1 MSTDFIRRKFGVH
14 FTANQTVVDA
24 SVWPPTSNSQQA
36 GGGGGGG
43 GGAVV
48 KATHEPVEVVPAA
61 PPIKSSLTF
70 GNFIHS
76 PSLSTN

>member
-1 MSTDFIRRKFGVH
+1 MSSDFIRRKFGVH

-36 GGGGGGG
+36 
-43 GGAVV
+43 AVVV
-48 KATHEPVEVVPAA
+48 KATTHEPVEVVPAA

-70 GNFIHS
+70 GNFIYFL
-76 PSLSTN
+76 SLSTN

>member
-24 SVWPPTSNSQQA
+24 STWPSTSNSQQA
-36 GGGGGGG
+36 
-43 GGAVV
+43 AVV
-48 KATHEPVEVVPAA
+48 KATHEPVEVLPAA

-70 GNFIHS
+70 GNFTHS

>member
-1 MSTDFIRRKFGVH
+1 MSSDFIRRKFGVH

-24 SVWPPTSNSQQA
+24 SVWPPTSNSQQSNSQQA
-36 GGGGGGG
+36 T
-43 GGAVV
+43 VV
-48 KATHEPVEVVPAA
+48 KATTHEPVEVVPAA

-76 PSLSTN
+76 PSLSIN